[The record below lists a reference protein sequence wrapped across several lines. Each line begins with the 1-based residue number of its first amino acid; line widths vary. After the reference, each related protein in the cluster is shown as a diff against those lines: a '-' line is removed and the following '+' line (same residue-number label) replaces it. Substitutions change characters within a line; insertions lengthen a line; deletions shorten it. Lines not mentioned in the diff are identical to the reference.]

1 MKNYYRIYLGKGNIY
16 AQKGFEEGFI
26 GLDFGFSIDLSSA
39 LLKADGDWRKFNHI
53 MIPEY
58 LATYPEKS
66 KIAAGLACGMT
77 YTVCQYLQEGDIV
90 LVPNGRGEYY
100 VGEIT
105 GDYMFV
111 PGEELPH
118 RRPVRW
124 RSDPIAKT
132 VMSDKLQNSLGS
144 ANTASNISKYGDEI
158 DNLMQGV
165 QQVRVI
171 SDQEDIEDPSQFV
184 LEKHLEDFLV
194 ANWKN
199 TELGKKYDIYSD
211 NGEIIGQ
218 QYASDT
224 GPIDILAVSKDNKE
238 ILVVELKKGRA
249 SDVVVGQVQ
258 RYMGYVKSELA
269 ESNQAVKGVIIAFEK
284 DLRLERALSVTNNI
298 DFYQYEV
305 QFRLKSH
312 KRNII

>member
-1 MKNYYRIYLGKGNIY
+1 MKSYYRIYLGKANCY

-26 GLDFGFSIDLSSA
+26 GVGFGFTQNLSGA
-39 LLKADGDWRKFNHI
+39 LVKADGDWRKFNHL

-58 LATYPEKS
+58 LAIYPENS
-66 KIAAGLACGMT
+66 KISAGLACGMT
-77 YTVCQYLQEGDIV
+77 YTVCNYLKEGDIV
-90 LVPNGRGEYY
+90 LVPNGKGEYY

-105 GDYMFV
+105 GDYMFA
-111 PGEELPH
+111 PGEDLPH

-124 RSDPIAKT
+124 RSERILKT
-132 VMSDKLQNSLGS
+132 LMSEKLQNSLGS
-144 ANTASNISKYGDEI
+144 VGTTSDVSKYAEEI

-194 ANWKN
+194 ANWKQ

-224 GPIDILAVSKDNKE
+224 GPIDILAVSKNNKE

-249 SDVVVGQVQ
+249 SDVVVGQIQ

-269 ESNQAVKGVIIAFEK
+269 ESNQVVKGVIIAFEK
-284 DLRLERALSVTNNI
+284 DLRLERALSVTTNI

-312 KRNII
+312 KK

>member
-1 MKNYYRIYLGKGNIY
+1 MKNYYRIYLGKGNVY

-26 GLDFGFSIDLSSA
+26 GLDFGFSMDLSSA
-39 LLKADGDWRKFNHI
+39 LLKADGDWRKFNHL
-53 MIPEY
+53 MIPEF
-58 LATYPEKS
+58 LRQFPEKS
-66 KIAAGLACGMT
+66 KIAAGLACGIT
-77 YTVCQYLQEGDIV
+77 HTICKFLQAGDIV
-90 LVPNGRGEYY
+90 LSPNGKGEYY

-105 GDYMFV
+105 GDYIFV
-111 PGEELPH
+111 PGEDLPH

-124 RSDPIAKT
+124 QSNPISKT

-158 DNLMQGV
+158 DNLMKGV
-165 QQVRVI
+165 QPIRVI
-171 SDQEDIEDPSQFV
+171 SGPEDIEDPSQFV

-194 ANWKN
+194 ANWKQ
-199 TELGKKYDIYSD
+199 TELGKQYDIYSD

-249 SDVVVGQVQ
+249 SDVVVGQIQ

-269 ESNQAVKGVIIAFEK
+269 ESNQVVKGVIIAFEK
-284 DLRLERALSVTNNI
+284 DLRLERALSVTANI

-312 KRNII
+312 KN